1 MSTGYSFAN
10 PRDRGCGGPIDVL
23 AFSRTGCAVLFSATF
38 AETLD
43 ARRST
48 GSRLSEQGA
57 PHELVAINQYWLH
70 YRILDN
76 RGTRPPAI
84 LVAQN
89 RRRDLR
95 LAILLLAFIVS
106 PAAPIRLTI
115 GARPPALPS
124 SIAICSDAELRTLAI
139 ERNRAFVEAEAR
151 LSPEQ
156 QKALLA
162 DQNDW
167 VRSYTRV
174 CGLSDTPPALTL
186 APEVKACM
194 ARAGSARIAYLR
206 AYGSIPPRRP
216 WVRRP
221 LPSHR
226 RHPRRDRRKQP
237 TRIGPSFDCSKASPL
252 ALMICA
258 SPALSKV
265 DLRFVQA
272 YERCGSRW
280 GRTGNASS
288 CGKPSISRTRCCA
301 PAASLKRGRSRDRRS
316 ASPLNTSGNVRS
328 GSRD

>member
-1 MSTGYSFAN
+1 ML
-10 PRDRGCGGPIDVL
+10 P
-23 AFSRTGCAVLFSATF
+23 FSRTGCAVLFSATF
-38 AETLD
+38 AETPH

-57 PHELVAINQYWLH
+57 PPRIGGHQSVLAALPHSRQSGLQGLRPSSWLKTGE
-70 YRILDN
+70 RDFA
-76 RGTRPPAI
+76 PPW
-84 LVAQN
+84 
-89 RRRDLR
+89 RSCC
-95 LAILLLAFIVS
+95 S
-106 PAAPIRLTI
+106 PSLYLPPAPIRLTI
-115 GARPPALPS
+115 GARPPGYRRASRYAAML
-124 SIAICSDAELRTLAI
+124 ELRTLAI
-139 ERNRAFVEAEAR
+139 ERIGAFVEAEAR

-174 CGLSDTPPALTL
+174 CGLSDMPPALTL

-206 AYGSIPPRRP
+206 AYGSYSAPP
-216 WVRRP
+216 P
-221 LPSHR
+221 LGQTSAPFAQTPPASATVASS
-226 RHPRRDRRKQP
+226 P
-237 TRIGPSFDCSKASPL
+237 TRIGPSFDCSKASSPL

-265 DLRFVQA
+265 DLSFVQA
-272 YERCGSRW
+272 YRALW
-280 GRTGNASS
+280 QQVGRTGKASS

-328 GSRD
+328 GCRD